1 MRLKNRIKFFDS
13 HFHIIDHYD
22 KDSPHM
28 YHVKDQP
35 DKWATYLIK
44 DHEKMITGH
53 GDPVELIG
61 GMFIEMACPPE

>member
-1 MRLKNRIKFFDS
+1 MF
-13 HFHIIDHYD
+13 
-22 KDSPHM
+22 
-28 YHVKDQP
+28 HVKDQP

-53 GDPVELIG
+53 GDPIELIG